1 MIDEDV
7 LRFKLHTKGIG
18 ESLLIGDMILDSNV
32 KFHCAHNDFLT
43 YRTARIFFMNVFVDV
58 SEEASAAIA
67 YIVNVSSGG
76 REIALISP
84 KTENGPKKP
93 T

>member
-1 MIDEDV
+1 
-7 LRFKLHTKGIG
+7 
-18 ESLLIGDMILDSNV
+18 
-32 KFHCAHNDFLT
+32 
-43 YRTARIFFMNVFVDV
+43 MNVFVDV

-76 REIALISP
+76 REIALISL

-93 T
+93 TSILKMELQDTFIGMLIVAIINALSSIPFSLYRYWTDSRNVLC